1 MAHKLPPQI
10 IDLLLLGAPERR
22 RQLQDLSVLGDVWS
36 SLAETPDSPPDL
48 LIIPCW
54 GHSTAEVARLLKAPG
69 ERHNRGRD
77 DVSVAFIDGI
87 IVSTLSL
94 DDLIEHVIPATTWW
108 RDIEREWKPKTDR
121 RAASLAQWI
130 NAEIRNLLPRPKD
143 ITPDEVSRRRKEF
156 AKDSPSEAAARLGAL
171 LGTFVAAQV
180 EMKDHPDHTT
190 PDWISFGPDPQRI
203 FQEVV
208 NFFEA
213 ERIARLGV
221 GALQTIFKRYRELSQ
236 DDVDHRGSIFQ
247 VTTNRTAELALTE
260 SVPAIKADAARSL
273 FTINC
278 EKLGWAVVDSGIE
291 HRHPAFR
298 DQKQARQVIG
308 DVAKRLGNAAVDPD
322 DPDFK
327 KEFEGK
333 FRHRVRAAFDFTR
346 IRAILGV
353 KASEVSSLGDEI
365 VAKNGI
371 EKRDC
376 TRRLKRIIEDRDNT
390 RPVDW
395 SNVEPL
401 VRLDKST
408 APSPE
413 VVHGTHVAGIIGADW
428 QVRNTVT
435 GNFDVRLQGVCPDIG
450 LYDFRVLGSDRG
462 DSEFAVSAALQFI
475 RYYNEAVGYQRIHG
489 VNMSLAIRHNV
500 RNYACGQTPV
510 CKQAE
515 ALVANGVVVVAAA
528 GNRGYLQYQLADQSV
543 YEGYAASSI
552 TDPGNAD
559 GVITVGATHR
569 SAPHTYGVSFFSSR
583 GPTGDGRLKP
593 DLLAPGEKI
602 TSCVGL
608 DRDDAMDGTSMAA
621 PHVSGAAALLMAR
634 HEELK
639 GNARRIKEVLCGTA
653 TDLERERQFQGCGMV
668 DVLRAI
674 QSV

>member
-1 MAHKLPPQI
+1 MAHRLPPQI

-36 SLAETPDSPPDL
+36 SLAETPDTPPDL

-54 GHSTAEVARLLKAPG
+54 GHSTGEVARLLKAPG

-77 DVSVAFIDGI
+77 DISVAYLDGI
-87 IVSTLSL
+87 IVATLSL

-108 RDIEREWKPKTDR
+108 RDIERDWKPQTKR
-121 RAASLAQWI
+121 GAASLAQWI
-130 NAEIRNLLPRPKD
+130 NAEIRNLLPRPEK
-143 ITPDEVSRRRKEF
+143 IPPEEVSRRRKEF
-156 AKDSPSEAAARLGAL
+156 AKDGPSEAAARLGAL
-171 LGTFVAAQV
+171 LGTFLAAQM
-180 EMKDHPDHTT
+180 EMKDHPDRPT
-190 PDWISFGPDPQRI
+190 PEWTSFGSDPQVI

-208 NFFEA
+208 KFLEA

-221 GALQTIFKRYRELSQ
+221 GALETIFKRHDELAQ
-236 DDVDHRGSIFQ
+236 GDADRRGTIFQ
-247 VTTNRTAELALTE
+247 VTTNRKAEMALRE

-273 FTINC
+273 FTIGC
-278 EKLGWAVVDSGIE
+278 EKLGWAVIDSGIE

-298 DQKQARQVIG
+298 DQKYAHKIISSSRDQ
-308 DVAKRLGNAAVDPD
+308 NADPD
-322 DPDFK
+322 KSPY
-327 KEFEGK
+327 KEQMK
-333 FRHRVRAAFDFTR
+333 HRIKAAFDFTR

-353 KASEVSSLGDEI
+353 KTGEVSSLGDEI
-365 VAKNGI
+365 VAKNGMD
-371 EKRDC
+371 KREC
-376 TRRLKRIIEDRDNT
+376 TGRLKKIIADRDDA

-401 VRLDKST
+401 VKLNEAT

-428 QVRNTVT
+428 QERNTVT

-475 RYYNEAVGYQRIHG
+475 RYYNEALGFQRIHG

-515 ALVANGVVVVAAA
+515 ALTANGVVVVAAA

-569 SAPHTYGVSFFSSR
+569 SSPHIYGVSFFSSR

-602 TSCVGL
+602 TSCVGT
-608 DRDDAMDGTSMAA
+608 DRDDALDGTSMAA

-634 HEELK
+634 HEEFK
-639 GNARRIKEVLCGTA
+639 GNPQRIKEILCGTA
-653 TDLERERQFQGCGMV
+653 TDLKRERQFQGHGMV

-674 QSV
+674 QSI

>member
-1 MAHKLPPQI
+1 MAHRIHPQI
-10 IDLLLLGAPERR
+10 IDLLLLCALEGF
-22 RQLQDLSVLGDVWS
+22 RQLEDLSVLGDVWS
-36 SLAETPDSPPDL
+36 SLAETPDTPPDL
-48 LIIPCW
+48 LVIPCW

-87 IVSTLSL
+87 IVATLSL

-108 RDIEREWKPKTDR
+108 RDVEREWKPDTER
-121 RAASLAQWI
+121 GAGSLAKWI
-130 NAEIRNLLPRPKD
+130 SAEIRNLLPRPKD
-143 ITPDEVSRRRKEF
+143 ITPEEISSRRKEF
-156 AKDSPSEAAARLGAL
+156 AEDSPSEAAARLGAL

-180 EMKDHPDHTT
+180 EMKDHPERTT

-221 GALQTIFKRYRELSQ
+221 DALKTIFKRYEELRKG
-236 DDVDHRGSIFQ
+236 DVDHCGAIFQ
-247 VTTNRTAELALTE
+247 VTTNRKAELALTE

-273 FTINC
+273 FTISC
-278 EKLGWAVVDSGIE
+278 EKLGWAVIDSGIE
-291 HRHPAFR
+291 QRHPAFR
-298 DQKQARQVIG
+298 DQKYAHKIITESGQPKA
-308 DVAKRLGNAAVDPD
+308 DPD
-322 DPDFK
+322 KSPY
-327 KEFEGK
+327 KEQMK
-333 FRHRVRAAFDFTR
+333 HRVKAAFDFTR

-365 VAKNGI
+365 VAKNGMD
-371 EKRDC
+371 KRDC
-376 TRRLKRIIEDRDNT
+376 TRRLKKIIDDRDNT

-401 VRLDKST
+401 VTLDKAT

-428 QVRNTVT
+428 QERNTVT
-435 GNFDVRLQGVCPDIG
+435 GNFDVRLQGVCPDIR

-462 DSEFAVSAALQFI
+462 DSEFAVSAALQFV
-475 RYYNEAVGYQRIHG
+475 RYYNEALGFQRIHG

-639 GNARRIKEVLCGTA
+639 GNAPRIKEILCGTA

>member
-1 MAHKLPPQI
+1 M
-10 IDLLLLGAPERR
+10 
-22 RQLQDLSVLGDVWS
+22 
-36 SLAETPDSPPDL
+36 
-48 LIIPCW
+48 
-54 GHSTAEVARLLKAPG
+54 
-69 ERHNRGRD
+69 
-77 DVSVAFIDGI
+77 
-87 IVSTLSL
+87 
-94 DDLIEHVIPATTWW
+94 
-108 RDIEREWKPKTDR
+108 
-121 RAASLAQWI
+121 
-130 NAEIRNLLPRPKD
+130 
-143 ITPDEVSRRRKEF
+143 
-156 AKDSPSEAAARLGAL
+156 
-171 LGTFVAAQV
+171 
-180 EMKDHPDHTT
+180 
-190 PDWISFGPDPQRI
+190 
-203 FQEVV
+203 
-208 NFFEA
+208 
-213 ERIARLGV
+213 
-221 GALQTIFKRYRELSQ
+221 
-236 DDVDHRGSIFQ
+236 
-247 VTTNRTAELALTE
+247 ALTE

-273 FTINC
+273 FTISC
-278 EKLGWAVVDSGIE
+278 EKLGWAVIDSGIE
-291 HRHPAFR
+291 QRHPAFR
-298 DQKQARQVIG
+298 DQKYAHKIITESGQPKA
-308 DVAKRLGNAAVDPD
+308 DPD
-322 DPDFK
+322 KSPY
-327 KEFEGK
+327 KEQMK
-333 FRHRVRAAFDFTR
+333 HRVKAAFDFTR
-346 IRAILGV
+346 IRAVLGV
-353 KASEVSSLGDEI
+353 KASGVASLGD
-365 VAKNGI
+365 NP
-371 EKRDC
+371 
-376 TRRLKRIIEDRDNT
+376 
-390 RPVDW
+390 RPVYC

-401 VRLDKST
+401 VTLYKAT

-428 QVRNTVT
+428 QERNTVT
-435 GNFDVRLQGVCPDIG
+435 GNFDVRLQGVCPDIR

-462 DSEFAVSAALQFI
+462 DSEFAVSAALQFV
-475 RYYNEAVGYQRIHG
+475 RYYNEALGFQRIHG

-639 GNARRIKEVLCGTA
+639 GNAPRIKEILCGTA

>member
-1 MAHKLPPQI
+1 MAHRLPPQI

-22 RQLQDLSVLGDVWS
+22 RQLQDLPVLGDVWS
-36 SLAETPDSPPDL
+36 YIAENPDVPPDL
-48 LIIPCW
+48 LIIPNRRYP
-54 GHSTAEVARLLKAPG
+54 TAEVARLLKAPG
-69 ERHNRGRD
+69 ERHNRGRGD
-77 DVSVAFIDGI
+77 ISVASIEGI
-87 IVSTLSL
+87 IVATLSL
-94 DDLIEHVIPATTWW
+94 DDLVDFVIPATIWW
-108 RDIEREWKPKTDR
+108 QGIERDWEPEAKRT
-121 RAASLAQWI
+121 AAKLAQWTS
-130 NAEIRNLLPRPKD
+130 AEIRNLLPRPAEM
-143 ITPDEVSRRRKEF
+143 TPAEVSRRRAEF
-156 AKDSPSEAAARLGAL
+156 APNSAAEAAARLGAL
-171 LGTFVAAQV
+171 LGTFIAAQV
-180 EMKDHPDHTT
+180 ETKDRPEREMPKWSD
-190 PDWISFGPDPQRI
+190 FGPDPQRI
-203 FQEVV
+203 FQAVV
-208 NFFEA
+208 DFFEP

-221 GALQTIFKRYRELSQ
+221 GALQTISKRYQELEQ
-236 DDVDHRGSIFQ
+236 NDFDHRGAIFQ
-247 VTTNRTAELALTE
+247 VTTNRKAELALWD

-273 FTINC
+273 FSISC
-278 EKLGWAVVDSGIE
+278 EKLGWAVIDSGID

-298 DQKQARQVIG
+298 DQKYAHKIITESGVLK
-308 DVAKRLGNAAVDPD
+308 ADPD
-322 DPDFK
+322 KSPYR
-327 KEFEGK
+327 EQM
-333 FRHRVRAAFDFTR
+333 RHRIRAAFDFTR

-353 KASEVSSLGDEI
+353 KQSEIAAICAEI
-365 VAKNGI
+365 AVNNGMA
-371 EKRDC
+371 KRDC
-376 TRRLKRIIEDRDNT
+376 SDRLKKVIDDRDAS

-395 SNVEPL
+395 RNVEPL
-401 VRLDKST
+401 VTLQPDL
-408 APSPE
+408 APPPE

-428 QVRNTVT
+428 QERNPVT
-435 GNFDVRLQGVCPDIG
+435 GNFDVRLQGVCPDIR

-475 RYYNEAVGYQRIHG
+475 RYYNEALGFQRIHG

-515 ALVANGVVVVAAA
+515 SLVSNGVVVVAAA
-528 GNRGYLQYQLADQSV
+528 GNRGYLQYQLADQSI

-583 GPTGDGRLKP
+583 GPTGDGRQKP

-602 TSCVGL
+602 TSCVGS

-639 GNARRIKEVLCGTA
+639 GNAPRIKEILCSTA
-653 TDLERERQFQGCGMV
+653 TDLRREQQFQGHGMV

-674 QSV
+674 QSI

>member
-1 MAHKLPPQI
+1 MAHALPLQI
-10 IDLLLLGAPERR
+10 IDLLLLGAPDRR

-36 SLAETPDSPPDL
+36 HLAQTPDTPPDL
-48 LIIPCW
+48 LVIPCW
-54 GHSTAEVARLLKAPG
+54 GHSTGEVAQLLKAPG

-87 IVSTLSL
+87 IVATLSL

-108 RDIEREWKPKTDR
+108 RDIERDWKSDTDR
-121 RAASLAQWI
+121 ASASLAKWI
-130 NAEIRNLLPRPKD
+130 NAEIRNLLPRPKGV
-143 ITPDEVSRRRKEF
+143 TPEEISRRRAEF
-156 AKDSPSEAAARLGAL
+156 APDSASEAAARLGAL
-171 LGTFVAAQV
+171 LGTFVAARV
-180 EMKDHPDHTT
+180 ETKDQPGRET
-190 PDWISFGPDPQRI
+190 PAWISFGPEADKI

-208 NFFEA
+208 DFFEA

-221 GALQTIFKRYRELSQ
+221 SALQTIFNRYQELKKG
-236 DDVDHRGSIFQ
+236 DIDHCGTIFQ
-247 VTTNRTAELALTE
+247 VTTNRDAELALTQ
-260 SVPAIKADAARSL
+260 SVPAIKADAARCL
-273 FTINC
+273 FTISC
-278 EKLGWAVVDSGIE
+278 AKLGWAVIDSGID
-291 HRHPAFR
+291 HRHPGFR
-298 DQKQARQVIG
+298 DQKEAHRIISESG
-308 DVAKRLGNAAVDPD
+308 VAKADPD
-322 DPDFK
+322 QPPYLAQMK
-327 KEFEGK
+327 
-333 FRHRVRAAFDFTR
+333 HRIRAAFDFTR
-346 IRAILGV
+346 VRAILGV
-353 KASEVSSLGDEI
+353 KTSEVSKLADEI
-365 VAKNGI
+365 IAKSGM
-371 EKRDC
+371 EKREC
-376 TRRLKRIIEDRDNT
+376 TGRLRKIIADRDDS

-401 VRLDKST
+401 VALRLSDTT
-408 APSPE
+408 APE

-428 QVRNTVT
+428 QVRNKVT

-462 DSEFAVSAALQFI
+462 DSEFAVTAALQFI
-475 RYYNEAVGYQRIHG
+475 RYFNEALGFQRIHG

-515 ALVANGVVVVAAA
+515 ALIANGVVVVAAA

-602 TSCVGL
+602 TSCVGP

-639 GNARRIKEVLCGTA
+639 GNPQRIKEILCGTA
-653 TDLERERQFQGCGMV
+653 TDLKRERQFQGCGMV